1 MPSHNADPQPI
12 RHRLQ
17 HVYRC
22 LGMSGLWLLSQVTAA
37 EDLTSVPFEQLLETE
52 VVGAA
57 QFSQQLTDAPSAVS
71 VVTAEEIR
79 RYGYRT
85 LAEILSNMRG
95 LNIGFDGAYYFPGG
109 RGYGLPREYAGR
121 LMLRIDGQPVADSVF
136 NQIYLGEDGLLD
148 TELIERVEYAP
159 GPGAALYGNNAFLGV
174 INVVTL
180 RGRDLDGAEVAA
192 TAGSNRDRKVRASW
206 GKRLDNGAEWLVSVS
221 TSQADLPDFPIDG
234 VLLKDNQE
242 SQRLFL
248 KGSQGPWSIEGAFAE
263 RKQLELTPAY
273 GTYEDFSDQSSFW
286 KLGHDADHGS
296 FSTSVRLAHG
306 SYRFRDAYREP
317 IDDGRV
323 YTEDLRA
330 DGRWWNLDAAISS
343 SAIDGHRLVLGS
355 EYRDD
360 YLQDQRRH
368 RYFPRRDEHDYYQ
381 SNGSARTFS
390 LYAQDEIALRH
401 DLSLNLGLRLDRH
414 SSENTAVRSNPRA
427 ALLYTGLTNTTLTL
441 SHGKASRFASRNEE
455 TFNEDSIFEV
465 PDAESE
471 RVTTTEFVADH
482 RLGDFRLLAT
492 LYRYRIDDPIKR
504 FADPTLEWIDSRGAE
519 LEAEW
524 QWRGLQVRGS
534 HAWQRAEDN
543 LGRELINAPRHLSKL
558 QISVPLVGERLRASL
573 ASRYVGSRLVAPGI
587 RGDGYAIADLTLT
600 SRDLVPGVSV
610 TGAIRNLFDRRYQE
624 ASAFAPEDG
633 GDLPDYGERSLWLSL
648 EYAFE

>member
-1 MPSHNADPQPI
+1 MPVHATVLPPTL
-12 RHRLQ
+12 RTPPGLW
-17 HVYRC
+17 RC
-22 LGMSGLWLLSQVTAA
+22 LCASGLWLLSQVTAA

-121 LMLRIDGQPVADSVF
+121 LMLRIDGQPVADSF
-136 NQIYLGEDGLLD
+136 YNQIYLGDDGLLD

-180 RGRDLDGAEVAA
+180 RGRDLDGSRVAV
-192 TAGSNRDRKVRASW
+192 TLGSNQDRKVRASW
-206 GKRLDNGAEWLVSVS
+206 GERLDNGAEWLVSAS
-221 TSQADLPDFPIDG
+221 TSRADLPDFPLDG
-234 VLLKDNQE
+234 VVLKDSQE
-242 SQRLFL
+242 GQRLFL
-248 KGSQGPWSIEGAFAE
+248 KGSLGAWSLEGAFAE
-263 RKQLELTPAY
+263 RKQLELIPAD
-273 GTYEDFSDQSSFW
+273 GSFEDFSDESSFW
-286 KLGHDADHGS
+286 KLGHDADHGDYR
-296 FSTSVRLAHG
+296 TSVRLAHG
-306 SYRFRDAYREP
+306 SYRFRDAYRYP
-317 IDDGRV
+317 IGDGRF
-323 YTEDLRA
+323 YTEDLSA

-343 SAIDGHRLVLGS
+343 SAVDGHRLVLGS

-368 RYFPRRDEHDYYQ
+368 RYFPRFDEHEYYQ

-401 DLSLNLGLRLDRH
+401 DLSLNLGLRIDRH
-414 SSENTAVRSNPRA
+414 SSEDTVVRSNPRA
-427 ALLYTGLTNTTLTL
+427 ALLYTGLANTTLTL
-441 SHGKASRFASRNEE
+441 SHGSASRFASRNEE
-455 TFNEDSIFEV
+455 TFNEDTPYAV

-482 RLGDFRLLAT
+482 RFGDFRLLGT

-524 QWRGLQVRGS
+524 QWRGWQVRGS

-543 LGRELINAPRHLSKL
+543 RDRELINAPRHLSKL
-558 QISVPLVGERLRASL
+558 QVSVPLAGERLRASL
-573 ASRYVGSRLVAPGI
+573 ATRYVGSRLVAPGM
-587 RGDGYAIADLTLT
+587 RSDGYAITDFTLT
-600 SRDLVPGVSV
+600 SRDLVPGVSI
-610 TGAIRNLFDRRYQE
+610 TGAVRNLFDRRHQE
-624 ASAFAPEDG
+624 ASIFVPEDG
-633 GDLPDYGERSLWLSL
+633 ADLPGYGERSLWLSL
-648 EYAFE
+648 EYAFQ

>member
-1 MPSHNADPQPI
+1 MSLHTAAPPPT
-12 RHRLQ
+12 RHVLQ
-17 HVYRC
+17 HACRC
-22 LGMSGLWLLSQVTAA
+22 LCVSGLWLLSRLVTA

-109 RGYGLPREYAGR
+109 RGYGQPREYAGR

-180 RGRDLDGAEVAA
+180 RGRDLNGGQAA
-192 TAGSNRDRKVRASW
+192 VTVGSDQNRKVRASW
-206 GKRLDNGAEWLVSVS
+206 GKRLENGAEWLVSAS
-221 TSQADLPDFPIDG
+221 ESRADLPDFPIDG
-234 VLLKDNQE
+234 IVLEDKQE

-273 GTYEDFSDQSSFW
+273 GSSEDFSDESSFW
-286 KLGHDADHGS
+286 KLGHDADHGDYR
-296 FSTSVRLAHG
+296 TSVHLAHG

-317 IDDGRV
+317 IDDGRF
-323 YTEDLRA
+323 YIEDLNA

-401 DLSLNLGLRLDRH
+401 DLSLNLGLRVDRH
-414 SSENTAVRSNPRA
+414 SSENTVVRSNPRA
-427 ALLYTGLTNTTLTL
+427 ALLYTGLANTTLTL
-441 SHGKASRFASRNEE
+441 SHGSASRFASRNEE
-455 TFNEDSIFEV
+455 TFNEETLYEV

-492 LYRYRIDDPIKR
+492 LYRYRISDPIKR

-524 QWRGLQVRGS
+524 QWHGLQVRGS

-543 LGRELINAPRHLSKL
+543 LGRELVNAPRNLSKL
-558 QISVPLVGERLRASL
+558 QVSLPLVGERLRASL
-573 ASRYVGSRLVAPGI
+573 ATRYVGSRLVAPGI
-587 RGDGYAIADLTLT
+587 RSNGYAIADFTLT
-600 SRDLVPGVSV
+600 SRDLIPGVSI
-610 TGAIRNLFDRRYQE
+610 TGAVRNLFDRHYQE

-633 GDLPDYGERSLWLSL
+633 ANLPGYGERSLWLSL